1 VKRAMALDVGKK
13 RIGVAISDLL
23 GLIAQGYG
31 TIQREG
37 DAEAIDRIGEIVR
50 EKEVGTVIV
59 GRPVMLSGRV
69 GEMAEEADRFARKVA
84 GRLNIKTVMVD
95 ERLTTAEAEKL
106 LISADLSRK
115 RRRAV
120 RDKIA
125 AQLILQKYLDRE
137 SASV

>member
-1 VKRAMALDVGKK
+1 MKRAMALDVGKK

-31 TIQREG
+31 IIPREG

-69 GEMAEEADRFARKVA
+69 GEMAEDADRFARKVA

-137 SASV
+137 SARV

>member
-1 VKRAMALDVGKK
+1 MALDVGKK

-31 TIQREG
+31 IIPREG

-137 SASV
+137 SALV

>member
-1 VKRAMALDVGKK
+1 MKRAMALDVGKK

-31 TIQREG
+31 IIPREG

-59 GRPVMLSGRV
+59 GYPLMLSGRV
-69 GEMAEEADRFARKVA
+69 GEMAEEASRFARKVA

-120 RDKIA
+120 RDKVA

-137 SASV
+137 SARI

>member
-1 VKRAMALDVGKK
+1 MKRAMALDVGKK

-31 TIQREG
+31 IIPREG

-137 SASV
+137 SALV